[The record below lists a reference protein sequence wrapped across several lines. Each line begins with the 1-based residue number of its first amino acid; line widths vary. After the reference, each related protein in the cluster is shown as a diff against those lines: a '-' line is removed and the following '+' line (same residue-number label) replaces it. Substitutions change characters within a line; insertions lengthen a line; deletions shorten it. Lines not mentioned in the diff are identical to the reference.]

1 MFCIAAG
8 EMRPRFFSMARSLL
22 FCLLLLVAL
31 SVPTASRAA
40 DWPHWRGPNFDGK
53 TVETLGPVTTL
64 SERWTAEVGIGFSS
78 FAVVDERVYTMGFQQ
93 EKECVWCLHARTGA
107 TLWRHDYPAA
117 LHAKYYEGGPGV
129 TPTVTAE
136 AVYVLGKQGQAF
148 ALHPA
153 TGAVIWQR
161 DLKADHA
168 LELPEWHFAGSPFC
182 WGDLVVFNV
191 GSRGLALD
199 RRDGRTVWQ
208 HGGAATGYSTPVPL
222 PAALGGKDVLA
233 LFLGRSLSG
242 IAAADGREV
251 WTLPWKRLNATD
263 PISDGADI
271 LVSSIGGSALKRRRA
286 DGDWD
291 TVWERKDFQNYFNP
305 SVKIGDHLYG
315 LNGTTHKPTTLVCI
329 EWASGKECW
338 QEPGHT
344 TGGLVATADYLVLC
358 DQGEIMIF
366 RPDPTQLDVVHRQT
380 VLPGKCW
387 TAPVVAGGLI
397 YARNAAGRVV
407 CLQPQ
412 GGE

>member
-1 MFCIAAG
+1 MF
-8 EMRPRFFSMARSLL
+8 FAR
-22 FCLLLLVAL
+22 LLLLTLVSAAA
-31 SVPTASRAA
+31 TAA

-53 TVETLGPVTTL
+53 TVETLGPMKSLTEL
-64 SERWTAEVGIGFSS
+64 WTAEVGIGFSS
-78 FAVVDERVYTMGFQQ
+78 FAVVGERVYTMGYQQ
-93 EKECVWCLHARTGA
+93 EKESVWCLHARTGA
-107 TLWRHDYPAA
+107 TLWRHDYPAD

-148 ALHPA
+148 ALHPE

-168 LELPEWHFAGSPFC
+168 LELPEWHFAGSAYC
-182 WGDLVVFNV
+182 WGERVLFNV
-191 GSRGLALD
+191 GSRGLALA
-199 RRDGRTVWQ
+199 RQDGRTIWQ
-208 HGGAATGYSTPVPL
+208 NGGAATGYSTPVPM
-222 PAALGGKDVLA
+222 PAELGGKDVLA
-233 LFLGRSLSG
+233 LFLGKSLSG

-251 WTLPWKRLNATD
+251 WTLPWKGLNATD
-263 PISDGADI
+263 PITDGVDI

-286 DGDWD
+286 DDGWD

-305 SVKIGDHLYG
+305 SVKIGDYVYG
-315 LNGTTHKPTTLVCI
+315 FNGTTHKPTTLMCM
-329 EWASGKECW
+329 EWATGRECW
-338 QEPGHT
+338 QEPGHA
-344 TGGLVATADYLVLC
+344 TGGLFATADYLVFC
-358 DQGEIMIF
+358 DKGEIIIL
-366 RPDPTQLDVVHRQT
+366 RPDPTKMDLVLRQT

-412 GGE
+412 AAD